1 MPILEC
7 RDVWKTFR
15 LHSGARLLRERL
27 AHAITRRQR
36 QEFVALRGVSFSVE
50 EGESIGIIGRNGA
63 GKSTLLSL
71 VSGLAVPNRGVVKV
85 NGRVAPLL
93 ELGAGF
99 HPDLTGRENLML
111 NAALM
116 GFAEKEIRL
125 KQEEIIDFSGISE
138 FIDEPLRTYSSGM
151 SLRLAFSIAVNVD
164 PEILIVDEVLA
175 VGDQTFTRK
184 CLERIL
190 EIRNMGRTFICVSH
204 NPTLLRSL
212 CDRGIW
218 LDAGELVMQ
227 GPIGEVLEAYHG
239 GVVPA
244 PSGSGGKSPGVSGS
258 PLG

>member
-7 RDVWKTFR
+7 IDVWKTFR
-15 LHSGARLLRERL
+15 LHSGTRLLRQRMKDAIARRERQNF
-27 AHAITRRQR
+27 I
-36 QEFVALRGVSFSVE
+36 ALKSVSFAVE
-50 EGESIGIIGRNGA
+50 EGESLGIIGRNGA

-71 VSGLAVPNRGVVKV
+71 ICGLAKPNRGRVVV

-99 HPDLTGRENLML
+99 HPDLTGRENLLL

-116 GFAEKEIRL
+116 GFHEKEIRG
-125 KQEEIIDFSGISE
+125 KQEQIIDFSGIGE
-138 FIDEPLRTYSSGM
+138 FIDEPLRTYSTGM
-151 SLRLAFSIAVNVD
+151 GLRLAFSIAVNVE

-175 VGDQTFTRK
+175 VGDTAFTQK
-184 CLERIL
+184 CLERIR

-204 NPTLLRSL
+204 NPEMLQSL

-227 GPIGEVLEAYHG
+227 GRIDEVLAAYHG
-239 GVVPA
+239 GVVPHA
-244 PSGSGGKSPGVSGS
+244 PHSTHVPRSIDS
-258 PLG
+258 